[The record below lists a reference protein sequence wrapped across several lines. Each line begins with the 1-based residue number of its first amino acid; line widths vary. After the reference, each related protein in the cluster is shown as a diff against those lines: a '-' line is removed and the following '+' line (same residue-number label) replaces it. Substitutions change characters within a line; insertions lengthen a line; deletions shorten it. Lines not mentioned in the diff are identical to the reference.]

1 MLDGRV
7 LKVQGFELPG
17 CRKVIVSQRGW
28 PAVRAAVVRAAVVR
42 AAVVRAAVV
51 RAAAMGA
58 A

>member
-42 AAVVRAAVV
+42 AA
-51 RAAAMGA
+51 AMGA